1 MMAGSPN
8 EGSLPRILRELTE
21 IAGRT
26 SEDDLGALADKLI
39 LADRVYVTGM
49 GRSGLMARSF
59 AMRLMHL
66 GLLVYV
72 VGEPTT
78 PSIEEGDLLLCCT
91 RYGRSGSMLHYIQK
105 AHATRAAAAVITMDP
120 TSPMAEKADHVFLV
134 PVGEDAETRQPLGTL
149 FEQMLLLTLDALVIV
164 LMRKRGF
171 TEREMARLHTNLE

>member
-1 MMAGSPN
+1 VGE
-8 EGSLPRILRELTE
+8 EGSLGRVLRELTE

-26 SEDDLGALADKLI
+26 SDDALRDLADRI
-39 LADRVYVTGM
+39 NLADRVYVTGM
-49 GRSGLMARSF
+49 GRSGLMARAF

-66 GLLVYV
+66 GLNVYV
-72 VGEPTT
+72 VGETTT

-91 RYGRSGSMLHYIQK
+91 RYGRSGSQLHYIQK

-120 TSPMAEKADHVFLV
+120 ASPMAQVADYVYPV
-134 PVGEDAETRQPLGTL
+134 PVGEPTETRQPLGTL